1 MPMPSAWSPTL
12 PDEVILNA
20 AVLDYESGVAT
31 RTVVGMAE
39 GGHNFISGEERRHI
53 TADGIRTNIL
63 GLRRVLRWVD
73 TRFEGRF
80 KQIPLSTMAKYL
92 PGATVTAA
100 GTPLV
105 TTYVPAPAGHVLV
118 AGDLYLKPRLNWA
131 MSDGGWLYVEF
142 PYGEIAEFPNIEA
155 PDLEEGRMPYRML
168 AVVDPDAVGWTPDSP
183 PFTVVHNAPAAS
195 P

>member
-1 MPMPSAWSPTL
+1 MPMPSAWNANL
-12 PDEVILNA
+12 PDEVILDA
-20 AVLDYESGVAT
+20 AVLDYDSGAGT
-31 RTVVGMAE
+31 RVVVGMAE
-39 GGHNFISGEERRHI
+39 GGHNFISGEERRQI
-53 TADGIRTNIL
+53 TADGIRSNIL

-80 KQIPLSTMAKYL
+80 KQIPLSTFEKFQSGSA
-92 PGATVTAA
+92 AVVA
-100 GTPLV
+100 GTPAV
-105 TTYVPAPAGHVLV
+105 TTYTPAPAGHVLV

-168 AVVDPDAVGWTPDSP
+168 AIVDPAAVGWTPNTP
-183 PFTVVHNAPAAS
+183 PFKIVHNAAA
-195 P
+195 